1 MDDRRL
7 VGMTNGARKRAAR
20 TATASAYNLRSSGSD
35 CTAWAWNMGETDIP
49 VYPHDRRAALRYF
62 VECEL
67 ADRAPA
73 DYAEARKRYRV
84 GERLQICRWC
94 KGGGGCKSIGAHLQW
109 VNDRFRACDGSGVV
123 RK

>member
-1 MDDRRL
+1 MDEQRL
-7 VGMTNGARKRAAR
+7 VGMTNGAKKRAAR
-20 TATASAYNLRSSGSD
+20 RD
-35 CTAWAWNMGETDIP
+35 VD
-49 VYPHDRRAALRYF
+49 
-62 VECEL
+62 
-67 ADRAPA
+67 DRAILKIPRRS
-73 DYAEARKRYRV
+73 YLYSEARKRYRV